1 MWVLSN
7 FDEYI
12 IEFESGLQNTWSRV
26 SLHETIS
33 HTTQSFGHILNMVLL
48 KCLEAV
54 GSF

>member
-12 IEFESGLQNTWSRV
+12 IEFESGLQNTCSRV